1 MTWILN
7 DKYNLYIVK
16 QIRLLENL
24 VLVLTMLKNICLKC
38 IVPISIVHV
47 YGQNI
52 MKIHIK
58 RLILLT
64 ITA

>member
-7 DKYNLYIVK
+7 DKYDLYIVK

-38 IVPISIVHV
+38 IVPISIVQV
-47 YGQNI
+47 YDQNI